1 MRLPTIALLA
11 TCGIALAAASVAAGI
26 EREAPELG
34 DAISP
39 WTAPPYW
46 TPPAPAREALAS
58 GRQALAVGPTALPF
72 IALFPCRLVDTR
84 GNAPLTGGFLPPA
97 TVRSYTLTGV
107 CNVPADA
114 KAISLNATV
123 VHPTGPGFLTLYPEG
138 GAFPPV
144 STLNYLGNDVI
155 VNAAVVPLS
164 ATGGISMALGVSGGD
179 VILDTN
185 GYYASVPSV
194 TSLNAL
200 SGDLTLAAGTN
211 VTLTPS
217 GNTLTIAS
225 TGGVTLAGSGTAPTA
240 SHSDHDHLGAS
251 WTGSSSF
258 TINNTNASS
267 PAIWAIG
274 PQWGVQGNSS
284 LSGPNTGGVI
294 GITSNAG
301 GNGVLG
307 DGGPG
312 TGVKGRST
320 GNNGVYGTTS
330 SSTASGVYGE
340 NTSSSGY
347 GVAGRAVTGFG
358 VLAEVTGASG
368 VGLEAHA
375 SGGATAL
382 HAKNLT
388 GQAAWIEGTA
398 LVTGNLT
405 VTGTLSKGGGT
416 FKIDHPLDPLN
427 KFLSHSFVESPDMMN
442 IYNGN
447 VTTDERG
454 YATVELPEWFEALNR
469 DFRYQLT
476 VISDGAWARAR
487 VARRIEGNRFVIETD
502 VPATE
507 VSWQVTGIRK
517 DAWAEAHPIS
527 VEEMKP
533 EGQRGTYLHPEA
545 FAKAPV
551 SRGDGAP

>member
-1 MRLPTIALLA
+1 MPPIRAIAQW
-11 TCGIALAAASVAAGI
+11 
-26 EREAPELG
+26 P
-34 DAISP
+34 
-39 WTAPPYW
+39 APPYW
-46 TPPAPAREALAS
+46 IPPSP
-58 GRQALAVGPTALPF
+58 GRDAVAGGRLPLAVGPTALPF

-97 TVRSYTLTGV
+97 TVRSYTLAGV

-185 GYYASVPSV
+185 GYYAAVPNV
-194 TSLNAL
+194 ASLNAL
-200 SGDLTLAAGTN
+200 TGDLTLAAGSN

-217 GNTLTIAS
+217 GNTLTIGS
-225 TGGVTLAGSGTAPTA
+225 TGGVSLAGSGTAPTA
-240 SHSDHDHLGAS
+240 SHSDHDHIGAA
-251 WTGSSSF
+251 WTGSGGL
-258 TINNTNASS
+258 TINNTNPSGVAF
-267 PAIWAIG
+267 WGIG

-284 LSGPNTGGVI
+284 SSGPNTGGVV
-294 GITSNAG
+294 GVTSNAG

-312 TGVKGRST
+312 TGVKGHST

-330 SSTASGVYGE
+330 STTASGVYGE

-375 SGGATAL
+375 TGGATAL
-382 HAKNLT
+382 HAHHLSGGT
-388 GQAAWIEGTA
+388 AAWLEGNT

-405 VTGTLSKGGGT
+405 VTGTLSKGGGS

-427 KFLSHSFVESPDMMN
+427 KFLYHSFVESPDMKN
-442 IYNGN
+442 IYDGV

-454 YATVELPEWFEALNR
+454 YATVELPDWFEALNR
-469 DFRYQLT
+469 DFRYQVT
-476 VISDGAWARAR
+476 VLDEEDGETFVQAK
-487 VARRIEGNRFVIETD
+487 VVKGVSSNRFTLRTSS
-502 VPATE
+502 PNAR
-507 VSWQVTGIRK
+507 VSWQLTGIRK
-517 DAWAEAHPIS
+517 DAWAEANRIP
-527 VEEMKP
+527 VEQDKP
-533 EGQRGTYLHPEA
+533 EGQRGKYLYPEA
-545 FAKAPV
+545 YGSSARLRLSQP
-551 SRGDGAP
+551 P